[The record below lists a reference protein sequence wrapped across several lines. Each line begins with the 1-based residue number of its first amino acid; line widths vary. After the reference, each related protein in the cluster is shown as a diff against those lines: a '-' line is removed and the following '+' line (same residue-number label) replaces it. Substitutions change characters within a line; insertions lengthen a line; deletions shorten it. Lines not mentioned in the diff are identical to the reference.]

1 MRRALPL
8 ILIALLAGCYSYV
21 PQRPGAVPPGTNVRL
36 RLTADG
42 VQRIGEAYGSASGVV
57 EGRLESWSD
66 QVEITFPVPPTPGM
80 VDRGL
85 RNKLIIP
92 QADIVAVDMRQ
103 RDRTKTAILSASLGV
118 LTAGTAIAMF
128 SGVFGG
134 TPPDGG
140 PPLPE
145 DIIVP
150 FGIKIF
156 P

>member
-1 MRRALPL
+1 MPRALPL
-8 ILIALLAGCYSYV
+8 ILLAVLTGCYTYV
-21 PQRPGAVPPGTNVRL
+21 PQRPGTVPPGADVRI
-36 RLTADG
+36 RLSSDG
-42 VQRIGEAYGSASGVV
+42 VERIGEAYGSASGVL
-57 EGRLESWSD
+57 EGRLENWSEP
-66 QVEITFPVPPTPGM
+66 VEITFPVPPTPGM

-85 RNKLIIP
+85 RSKIFIP
-92 QADIVAVDMRQ
+92 QADIVAVDLRQ

-118 LTAGTAIAMF
+118 LTFATAYAMF

-134 TPPDGG
+134 SPPDNG

-150 FGIKIF
+150 FWIKIF